1 MSVRAGE
8 SFAMARR
15 LVLAA
20 LLLTAWSALVGCRRA
35 SPAFEHRAG
44 SLTFHATLDP
54 DPPRQ
59 QGNALELAIEDGQGK
74 PVDGAEVS
82 VEATMPG
89 MAAMSHRADVEA
101 LGGGRYRA
109 RFDVSMGGTWQLD
122 VGVKSAAG
130 NGALTYTFTTGSKG
144 LDARESAAA
153 NDSAAEGPAG
163 GAAAASS
170 IDHYTCSMHTNV
182 RSDRPG
188 KCPIC
193 SMDLVPVTVAEVQ
206 SGEVTVDEARRQTIG
221 VRTGPVVRRALVVDV
236 RAAGKVTYDES
247 RLAEVS
253 VKYPGWIGELRVDS
267 TGQEVRR
274 GQTLFTLYSPDLY
287 AAQEDLFTALRSQHA
302 ARATSAPDRAD
313 YLVEASRQRLRLWDL
328 SDREIAEIERRGA
341 AQKYLPIPSPASGTV
356 IEKMVVA
363 GASVEPGMKLYRI
376 AGLDR
381 VWVEAD
387 VAESDLGAVRVGQ
400 EAVIR
405 LTSLLGR
412 EFTGRVAFIYPYLD
426 ASTRT
431 GRVRIELAN
440 PAGEL
445 RPDTYAEVTLHAD
458 RGEQLVVPQSAVL
471 FAGERRLVFL
481 DLGGGRLRPQTVEVG
496 MKSGD
501 DLEVLSGLREGDLVV
516 TSGTFVV
523 AAESRLK
530 SATGQWQ

>member
-1 MSVRAGE
+1 MSSGVGKFRVAAH
-8 SFAMARR
+8 S
-15 LVLAA
+15 LAA
-20 LLLTAWSALVGCRRA
+20 VLLVFCSVFVACRRA
-35 SPAFEHRAG
+35 SPAVEHRAG
-44 SLTFHATLDP
+44 NLLFRATLDP

-59 QGNALELAIEDGQGK
+59 QNNTLELTIEDAQGK
-74 PVDGAEVS
+74 PVESAEIA
-82 VEATMPG
+82 VEASMPG
-89 MAAMSHRADVEA
+89 MAAMSQRASVESR
-101 LGGGRYRA
+101 GGGRYRA
-109 RFDVSMGGTWQLD
+109 RFDLSMGGTWQLD
-122 VGVKSAAG
+122 VTVKSGAG
-130 NGALTYTFTTGSKG
+130 NGMVSYALTPGTRG
-144 LDARESAAA
+144 LDARAATA
-153 NDSAAEGPAG
+153 SETASPGVPQPAA
-163 GAAAASS
+163 

-193 SMDLVPVTVAEVQ
+193 SMDLVPVTVAEVE
-206 SGEVTVDEARRQTIG
+206 SGEINVDEGRRQAIG
-221 VRTGPVVRRALVVDV
+221 VRTGPVVRRPLVIEV

-287 AAQEDLFTALRSQHA
+287 AAQEDLLTALRSQQA

-363 GASVEPGMKLYRI
+363 GAAVEPGMKLYRI

-381 VWVEAD
+381 VWIEAD

-405 LTSLLGR
+405 LTSLHGR
-412 EFTGRVAFIYPYLD
+412 EFTGRVAFLYPYLD

-440 PAGEL
+440 PVGEL
-445 RPDTYAEVTLHAD
+445 RPDMYAEVALHAD
-458 RGEQLVVPQSAVL
+458 RGERLVVPQSAVL

-501 DLEVLSGLREGDLVV
+501 DLEVLSGLSEGDVVV